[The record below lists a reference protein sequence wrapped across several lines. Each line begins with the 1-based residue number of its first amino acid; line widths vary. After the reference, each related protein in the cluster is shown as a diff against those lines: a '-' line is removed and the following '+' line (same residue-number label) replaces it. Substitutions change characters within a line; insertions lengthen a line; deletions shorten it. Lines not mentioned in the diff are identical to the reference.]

1 MKANSDEVTATTVRE
16 DLDQLRADLKSVMDA
31 VGKLNSDASA
41 VAREK
46 AARAASDI
54 GRKAEEIYE
63 DLKSE
68 GERASRLLVNAVNE
82 HPYSSLAI
90 ALAVGIVIGRS
101 WDRR

>member
-1 MKANSDEVTATTVRE
+1 MKANSDEATATTVRE
-16 DLDQLRADLKSVMDA
+16 DLDQLRADLKSVMEA

-46 AARAASDI
+46 AARAASNI
-54 GRKAEEIYE
+54 GRKAEDIYE

-68 GERASRLLVNAVNE
+68 GERATRLLANAVNE

-101 WDRR
+101 LDRR